1 MRAVIVGAG
10 PAGLFAALELL
21 RNAQGKIEVIIVEKG
36 KDIDERTKSTINLEI
51 PAEEGAMD
59 VLCGVGGAGFFSDGK
74 LNFSPVIG
82 GNLLEFVS
90 KEEANFLMEH
100 IANIFRESGFPIEF
114 PEDYGVRE
122 LQRSAAKAG
131 ITFIPVKQYHL
142 GSENLPT
149 LVSWIK
155 HEITSL
161 GGKFLIGREAKK
173 VDPTRKILELDEGS
187 LSYDFLILAPG
198 RAGSNWLNQVCSE
211 LGVERKFNPVDV
223 GVRVEFPSSLIEEII
238 KVNWDPKFHI
248 RTGEYDDFVRTFCT
262 NYNGFV
268 IKENYG
274 DFVCVNGYARKDKRS
289 ENTNLAL
296 LVQVGLTEPVE
307 NTNEYGRSIAK
318 LATTIG
324 GGKPIIQ
331 RLGDLRHGRRSTWDR
346 IKRSIIRPTL
356 LSVTPGD
363 ISMAMPHRIIT
374 NIVEALE
381 KLDKVIPGIANDSTL
396 LYAPEIKFY
405 AMRVKTNKELE
416 TSLSNVYVAGDG
428 AGVSRGIIGACATG
442 IIAARSILAKLG

>member
-1 MRAVIVGAG
+1 MRVVIVGAG

-21 RNAQGKIEVIIVEKG
+21 RNAGEKVEVIIVEKG
-36 KDIDERTKSTINLEI
+36 KDIEERVKSTINLEL

-82 GNLLEFVS
+82 GNLLEFMS
-90 KEEANFLMEH
+90 REEANLLMEH
-100 IANIFRESGFPIEF
+100 IADIFRESGFHIEF

-122 LQRSAAKAG
+122 LQRNAAKAG

-149 LVSWIK
+149 LVGWIK
-155 HEITSL
+155 REITSL
-161 GGKFLIGREAKK
+161 GGKFLIGREARK
-173 VDPTRKILELDEGS
+173 VNPIHRILELDRGN
-187 LSYDFLILAPG
+187 LDYDFLILAPG
-198 RAGSNWLNQVCSE
+198 RVGSNWLSQICSE
-211 LGVERKFNPVDV
+211 LGIERKFNPVDV
-223 GVRVEFPSSLIEEII
+223 GVRVEFPSSLIEDVI

-248 RTGEYDDFVRTFCT
+248 RTREYDDFVRTFCT

-274 DFVCVNGYARKDKRS
+274 DFICVNGYARKDRQS

-318 LATTIG
+318 LATTLG

-374 NIVEALE
+374 NILEALE

-405 AMRVKTNKELE
+405 AMRVKTNRELE
-416 TSLSNVYVAGDG
+416 TSISNVYVAGDG

-442 IIAARSILAKLG
+442 IIAARSILGKLR